1 MRSDGEWAGQ
11 PELQAVAQVTTM
23 RLRLP
28 PRRRQGAAIE
38 RAATA
43 GTPQEVP
50 KWEILIAPSSSDP
63 RQQHVAPGSSEP
75 AAERR

>member
-50 KWEILIAPSSSDP
+50 KWEILVASGP
-63 RQQHVAPGSSEP
+63 RQQLVAPGSSEP